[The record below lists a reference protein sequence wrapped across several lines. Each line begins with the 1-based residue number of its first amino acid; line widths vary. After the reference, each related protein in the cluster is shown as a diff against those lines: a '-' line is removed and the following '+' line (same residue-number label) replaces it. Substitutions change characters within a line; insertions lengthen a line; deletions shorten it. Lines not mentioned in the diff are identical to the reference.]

1 MRIGET
7 SADLKHCGKIPDVR
21 EELNR
26 SVREGRIKSMHF
38 VKSLDGIGSRSHEL
52 GVELRMPSFTFNYD
66 TYDYYYDYDYDYEE
80 KVSVVIPATSNEV
93 TCSEAMLAVN
103 FSTSLLRC
111 MKKSQGRSALGK
123 MDGNILCECLF
134 ESVLTIWCCSLLENA
149 RANLYGIK
157 PYLLAMELIRLVLVR
172 NWSN

>member
-1 MRIGET
+1 MR
-7 SADLKHCGKIPDVR
+7 
-21 EELNR
+21 
-26 SVREGRIKSMHF
+26 F

-66 TYDYYYDYDYDYEE
+66 TFLNEE
-80 KVSVVIPATSNEV
+80 KVSVVIPATSNEI

-103 FSTSLLRC
+103 FSTSLVRC
-111 MKKSQGRSALGK
+111 MKKSQGRSALRK
-123 MDGNILCECLF
+123 MDGNILGECLF
-134 ESVLTIWCCSLLENA
+134 ESVLTIWCCSLLANA

>member
-38 VKSLDGIGSRSHEL
+38 AKSLDGIGSRSHEL

-66 TYDYYYDYDYDYEE
+66 TFLNEE
-80 KVSVVIPATSNEV
+80 KVSVVIPATCNEV

-103 FSTSLLRC
+103 FSTSLVRC